1 VINNGIGLTNTGE
14 WSDQVW
20 LSRNAD
26 GTDVV
31 TQLGSASHIG
41 QIMVGDRYSR
51 SIDVTLPEGIEG
63 NFYINVKTGGPFE
76 FVYTN
81 NNTGS
86 TVSIPVELS
95 KSPDLKVETIT
106 LPTTAQEGAV
116 VDVSWSV
123 VNQGEARANGVW
135 IDTVQLIPV
144 NGGGA
149 VTLGT
154 FTYDRGLDSGI
165 RYTRTEQVRLP
176 AKIEGLYRIR
186 VITNAN
192 LGSGG
197 AQVYEYGG
205 ARNNNTLLSPDTT
218 LISLNDRSD
227 LRIGTITVPDHVTS
241 GTSTSIRYTIVNQGP
256 EAANGRWTD
265 KVFLSLDGTLSGDDV
280 LVGQFQNGAALPP
293 SDSYATEGMAINIPI
308 RFRGDA
314 FLIVVADG
322 NNNIDEYPSEGN
334 NVKAAQ
340 FYVDPVP
347 FSDLVTSDIVAPSQA
362 VHGGSIEVR
371 YKVANLGSNTTRGD
385 SAAVSSWTDTIWL
398 ARDKRRPGAYKGD
411 ILLGSVTHNG
421 NLAVGEDYLGT
432 ANVSIPDNVLSGN
445 YFITVWSDT
454 YNAILEDTLASNTN
468 PDDPSDTDNNNYKA
482 RAIAVLGLTPPDLTV
497 TEVSALTEADAG
509 GAYTFSYTVQN
520 RGDAFSGNWTDYVYV
535 TDNPNLDAAHEA
547 WFLGSYTQQR
557 ALGNSERYSVTQTVQ
572 LAPSVK
578 GRYIVVKTDASWPN
592 VSELDETN
600 NTRAASSD
608 VTPHAADLQ
617 VSSVETQP
625 ENFSGE
631 ETVVSWT
638 VINQGDAVWAGTRDW
653 VDNIFFSRDPTFIP
667 NRATFMGSVGHSNVS
682 GLAAGASYTASTKIK
697 LPPGTDG
704 PYYLYVIT
712 DAMRNPSWW
721 PQYTPQSEY
730 NHGGNNDDARD
741 FYAGSV
747 YEGVRNDNNVARGT
761 LNVTYREPDLQID
774 TISVSDPA
782 PSSGQQI
789 TVTWTVTNRGTR
801 ETRTNGWFDG
811 VYLSRDDSLDG
822 SDYPLVDRGSNT
834 EVAYRIRSTVL
845 YENNKPK
852 YLKPGESYTN
862 SATFNLPESISGNFH
877 LIVKADTSTTKDFYH
892 SEPST
897 IRDGLDNLDNTILDS
912 VKEFKDEGNNVA
924 SIALPIT
931 LVTPPDLKVASVT
944 APASVLAGQSFNVSY
959 QVINAG
965 GDTPSDQSSWNDL
978 IYLSKDRF
986 LDINQDRYVGY
997 IGHGGGLS
1005 AGGSYGGSLTV
1016 TAPRDLE
1023 GAYYVFVITD
1033 PARAWG
1039 SGEFGKVREFG
1050 KEQNNAT
1057 AAEQPIIV
1065 ETPPP
1070 ADLKVSNVVVPANAN
1085 VGDDIQI
1092 NYTVIN
1098 DSVNTAYG
1106 RWTDALYLSSDN
1118 AWDLGDTLLGK
1129 VDHVG
1134 DLGSQGSYSG
1144 LLKAKLPPLKDGNWR
1159 IVVRPDLY
1167 NEVYEGKITYTPT
1180 GLNLPPGEAN
1190 NRIASGSTLQVQVPA
1205 LAVASPLQT
1214 TMTSG
1219 QARLYKISVA
1229 SGETLRVTLDS
1240 SAADGSNEL
1249 YIRYGDIPTG
1259 YAFDAAYSNPVAA
1272 DQQVVIPTTQAG
1284 DYYVLVRARQGGET
1298 PVTLRADLLPLA
1310 ITKVT
1315 PDQGG
1320 TGDDDHR
1327 WVTFD
1332 IYGASFK
1339 AGALVKLS
1347 RPGVYEV
1354 EPDRWQVLDATHIR
1368 AIFDLRTVPHGL
1380 YDVAVTNPDGTRV
1393 VEANRYLVERGIE
1406 ADVTIGVGGP
1416 RSLNPGDNGL
1426 YSVSLQSLTNV
1437 DTPYVRFDFG
1447 APEMGYSAD
1456 VLEGLGLPYVL
1467 FGANVGGNGNGRTT
1481 DMAGNTQTY
1490 GPTPTSGLPR
1500 ADVPWAKLDGAQD
1513 TGGFNLAP
1521 GYAFDVAAGG
1531 FVGMS
1536 FDVQTYPGLKEWL
1549 NYDFEGL
1556 RDKLYATH
1564 PDWKAQGLLDGGV
1577 QSLNNIQAGL
1587 AAKFLSHEDD
1597 VHITKKEAL
1606 AMPFR
1611 FNVAGAATAL
1621 TRDEFVAEQTE
1632 HAQKLRAAILA
1643 DATAPSALSVLAAD
1657 SDQWVAG
1664 WLGAL
1669 EAAGLLR
1676 PQSEAPPIRDNPKVV
1691 SLNATLATG
1700 ILLARGGEDYRTQ
1713 ADLLGFFAKV
1723 QQWYGDTAKWAGD
1736 PNALKDG
1743 IEYTEIRTDDQ
1754 GNEVEIPVPKMADPA
1769 AFDRHAAQDT
1779 QFLNFNIFAGG
1790 STELE
1795 YLRHIG
1801 VLDADFNPVAAQSL
1815 NLTQYLQQAAQQ
1827 NADAQALISVR
1838 GPQGALAADGAS
1850 FVPADTPLPYTVS
1863 FNNSTSHAVGQIRI
1877 VSQLD
1882 AAIDPRSL
1890 RLGDLKLGDINV
1902 HIPADKANF
1911 QGDFDFTGNKGYILR
1926 VSAGVDAQTRTATW
1940 LLQAID
1946 PDTGEV
1952 MHDPA
1957 HGLLAPSND
1966 PNQANAD
1973 QLKRGFVSY
1982 TVRSSDLAESN
1993 ATISASAR
2001 IFLDD
2006 VPPIDSAVVT
2016 STLDARAPVTVTTV
2030 TSLGNNAEGAPSFDV
2045 KWSATDDASGVKAV
2059 TVYVAEDGGD
2069 FKIWQRQVDPSQ
2081 TQAVFNGVAGKRY
2094 EFLAV
2099 AIDNAG
2105 NREAAAVANAV
2116 LPDDGSRQ
2124 AVLDGLGVIETLS
2137 QSAELPLAA
2146 PDRTYETN
2154 TLFEQATHALPGQK
2168 APAQPS
2174 DLNAVLAP
2182 FTLRGFADGFA
2193 SSDADI
2199 GALAM
2204 VELADHSV
2212 LVSGGSLRNE
2222 VFRYGKDGGRS
2233 TIPLFTLD
2241 VPVLDMVVDS
2251 VGQLWVMTGSE
2262 LLQVDADSGA
2272 IVRRMS
2278 GPGQDPLTHA
2288 LAIQKTTGDIFVS
2301 SGNGIEIFHPNES
2314 DPTRAWK
2321 HFSNQRVGDLAFG
2334 PDGRL
2339 WAVRWTGVDIAAAE
2353 PNATTDIVSF
2363 PMSGRTIGRPELE
2376 YRLNGIID
2384 SIAFGAAGTELD
2396 GLLVASSNLTQRPV
2410 VAGAT
2415 AVPHQASI
2423 WMIELQSR
2431 RAVQVAA
2438 GGTRGESI
2446 VTTFDGRILVAQ
2458 TGHVDEIAPIHA
2470 PTVTAISVPDGSLVP
2485 LPVGQVA
2492 VTFDQAMWL
2501 GAESGD
2507 DSSVLDPENFT
2518 FTALG
2523 ANAGRVIVPQSVRWD
2538 ALRHTAYLDVNGL
2551 PAGQYQ
2557 FDISGTL
2564 RGHNQT
2570 RLAQGYVSTFT
2581 AVLDMTSQ
2589 VRVDF
2594 SNTRAD
2600 RATGEVSY
2608 DVSLTNIGTDDLNGP
2623 LMLLLDPGMY
2633 FGDSIEGT
2641 TGGNGDQSDLWIL
2654 DVTAGLQTAGLGGKL
2669 AVGATLANQTI
2680 TVIPASRFATQAGMT
2695 SLAKFNLGHGVY
2707 AVPQENIPP
2716 ILVVAG
2722 ADLLDET
2729 AVASDLLP
2737 TATAGQPWSGQVE
2750 AIDSDGTQFF
2760 WELVMAPQGVTL
2772 TPPTDYLTSEIGYH
2786 SIATLNWTP
2795 TTRDLANSEI
2805 VVRVQD
2811 SRGGVAFK
2819 RFVVPVTGGNNAPT
2833 VDAVNDIGLTEGETL
2848 SLPLTAADADGD
2860 SLTVTIRNL
2869 PAGAVF
2875 NAATGMLTWVP
2886 SYDQAGIYNNVTV
2899 IASDGKATV
2908 SQSFNITVEQGY
2920 AKPTLAPV
2928 VPQVLRE
2935 GDRYALQLAGDMP
2948 GGLTQADGTT
2958 ITLDYSAPWLPGGAT
2973 LNSET
2978 GWFEWMP
2985 DFAQHGNLSIPFT
2998 VTATFTPPD
3007 GEAVV
3012 TTTTRNIVFNVL
3024 NTNGAPIFDAAET
3037 WNVLEG
3043 QPLTI
3048 SVFAFDPD
3056 NPNFEPKVRLTP
3068 NAAPTGDNTTASTVT
3083 YEVAGLPAGAVFDTE
3098 TLEIIWTPGY
3108 TQAGT
3113 YSITVTATDTGDGT
3127 GTPAISQLVLPIVVS
3142 DANRAPEIGS
3152 VANAFVDKGATLDI
3166 PVNAV
3171 DADGNPLDLTLFG
3184 LPRFATYTQN
3194 PSDNGAAS
3202 GVIHFAPGTG
3212 DRGDYTI
3219 TVVARDDGSGNVN
3232 QVLTQA
3238 KSFVLTVRSPSEPPV
3253 VTAPRQVVAVVG
3265 QPVSVPISVR
3275 DMDQDAL
3282 TYSATGL
3289 PIGAELVRL
3298 AQYGQAMLTWT
3309 PTENDVGL
3317 HDIEISVTDS
3327 GLGPQ
3332 DAGYQQGADTPVPN
3346 VVEHQLRVI
3355 VRAANAVPELLGVQ
3369 VNGNQI
3375 ADSSDAVT
3383 PLHLSATEGSALSI
3397 ELFGHDT
3404 DTDLINWS
3412 SANLPRGMTFE
3423 IPAAGNGSGVV
3434 LNWTPDLFAAQDSNT
3449 GTPGLWRF
3457 TVKASDGSAEFVRTF
3472 EIAVA
3477 NFNQTPRILPM
3488 PLQLVSEGDTL
3499 SFTVRT
3505 GDADNNIIHTG
3516 LIYDDSTPAGVFFDG
3531 STGYFEWTPD
3541 QDVVNNAAVDN
3552 KPYLFTFTATDGV
3565 ATTTQTVQVRVFDV
3579 NRVPRLTANNHAV
3592 VVGQTISIPVQLGG
3606 DVNSNGI
3613 IAVDDDGVAQTDALA
3628 ISFTGLPEGA
3638 QYDAQIHRLNWTPGP
3653 GQIGDFIIAARVS
3666 DGRNT
3671 TTRTF
3676 TIRAVADAAAN
3687 EPKILVS
3694 TTPSTPALPGQT
3706 IVATVRADAYST
3718 IASIAVEV
3726 RGTGMGADQWQT
3738 VALDGA
3744 GRMRLTATRPGLIE
3758 VRVTATDR
3766 DGFQSTQ
3773 THTIRVKDP
3782 TDTQAP
3788 SIAWTGALAGATALD
3803 VRSTS
3808 PASRPCR
3815 QVCRNAS

>member
-1 VINNGIGLTNTGE
+1 MDR
-14 WSDQVW
+14 DQ
-20 LSRNAD
+20 SGR
-26 GTDVV
+26 
-31 TQLGSASHIG
+31 
-41 QIMVGDRYSR
+41 
-51 SIDVTLPEGIEG
+51 
-63 NFYINVKTGGPFE
+63 
-76 FVYTN
+76 
-81 NNTGS
+81 
-86 TVSIPVELS
+86 
-95 KSPDLKVETIT
+95 
-106 LPTTAQEGAV
+106 
-116 VDVSWSV
+116 
-123 VNQGEARANGVW
+123 
-135 IDTVQLIPV
+135 
-144 NGGGA
+144 
-149 VTLGT
+149 
-154 FTYDRGLDSGI
+154 RGLA
-165 RYTRTEQVRLP
+165 RY
-176 AKIEGLYRIR
+176 A
-186 VITNAN
+186 
-192 LGSGG
+192 
-197 AQVYEYGG
+197 
-205 ARNNNTLLSPDTT
+205 
-218 LISLNDRSD
+218 
-227 LRIGTITVPDHVTS
+227 
-241 GTSTSIRYTIVNQGP
+241 
-256 EAANGRWTD
+256 
-265 KVFLSLDGTLSGDDV
+265 
-280 LVGQFQNGAALPP
+280 
-293 SDSYATEGMAINIPI
+293 
-308 RFRGDA
+308 
-314 FLIVVADG
+314 
-322 NNNIDEYPSEGN
+322 
-334 NVKAAQ
+334 
-340 FYVDPVP
+340 
-347 FSDLVTSDIVAPSQA
+347 
-362 VHGGSIEVR
+362 
-371 YKVANLGSNTTRGD
+371 
-385 SAAVSSWTDTIWL
+385 
-398 ARDKRRPGAYKGD
+398 
-411 ILLGSVTHNG
+411 
-421 NLAVGEDYLGT
+421 
-432 ANVSIPDNVLSGN
+432 
-445 YFITVWSDT
+445 
-454 YNAILEDTLASNTN
+454 
-468 PDDPSDTDNNNYKA
+468 
-482 RAIAVLGLTPPDLTV
+482 
-497 TEVSALTEADAG
+497 
-509 GAYTFSYTVQN
+509 
-520 RGDAFSGNWTDYVYV
+520 
-535 TDNPNLDAAHEA
+535 
-547 WFLGSYTQQR
+547 
-557 ALGNSERYSVTQTVQ
+557 
-572 LAPSVK
+572 
-578 GRYIVVKTDASWPN
+578 
-592 VSELDETN
+592 
-600 NTRAASSD
+600 
-608 VTPHAADLQ
+608 
-617 VSSVETQP
+617 
-625 ENFSGE
+625 
-631 ETVVSWT
+631 
-638 VINQGDAVWAGTRDW
+638 DW
-653 VDNIFFSRDPTFIP
+653 VDDVFFSKDPTFIP
-667 NRATFMGSVGHSNVS
+667 SRATFMGSIGHSNVN
-682 GLAAGASYTASTKIK
+682 GLATGASYTASTKIK

-704 PYYLYVIT
+704 PYYIYVIT
-712 DAMRNPSWW
+712 DAVRNPQWW
-721 PQYTPQSEY
+721 GQYTAQGEI
-730 NHGGNNDDARD
+730 NNGGNNDGVRD
-741 FYAGSV
+741 FYTGTV
-747 YEGVRNDNNVARGT
+747 YEGALNNNNMARGAST
-761 LNVTYREPDLQID
+761 LPIASRICRSTLSRCPTRRPRRASRSPL
-774 TISVSDPA
+774 PG
-782 PSSGQQI
+782 PSP
-789 TVTWTVTNRGTR
+789 TAAR

-811 VYLSRDDSLDG
+811 VYLSRDDSLDS

-834 EVAYRIRSTVL
+834 ETLYRIRSTAL

-877 LIVKADTSTTKDFYH
+877 IIVKADTSTTKDFYH

-897 IRDGLDNLDNTILDS
+897 IRDGLDNLDNAISDS

-931 LVTPPDLKVASVT
+931 LVTPPDLQVASVT
-944 APASVLAGQSFNVSY
+944 APASVLAGQSFNVTY

-965 GDTPSDQSSWNDL
+965 GNTPNDQSSWNDL

-997 IGHGGGLS
+997 IAHGGGLA

-1039 SGEFGKVREFG
+1039 GGEFGRVREFG
-1050 KEQNNAT
+1050 KEQNNTT
-1057 AAEQPIIV
+1057 AAVQPIIV

-1070 ADLKVSNVVVPANAN
+1070 ADLKVSNVVVPAQAN
-1085 VGDDIQI
+1085 VGDEIQI
-1092 NYTVIN
+1092 NYTVVN
-1098 DSVNTAYG
+1098 DSINTAYG
-1106 RWTDALYLSSDN
+1106 HWTDALYLSSDN

-1129 VDHVG
+1129 VDHNG

-1159 IVVRPDLY
+1159 IIVRPDLY

-1190 NRIASGSTLQVQVPA
+1190 NRIASGSTLQVQVPV
-1205 LAVASPLQT
+1205 LGVASPLQT
-1214 TMTSG
+1214 TLTAG
-1219 QARLYKISVA
+1219 QARLYKVSVA
-1229 SGETLRVTLDS
+1229 SGETLRITLDS
-1240 SAADGSNEL
+1240 SATDGSNEL

-1259 YAFDAAYSNPVAA
+1259 FAFDAAYSNPVAA
-1272 DQQVVIPTTQAG
+1272 DQQVMIPTTQAG

-1298 PVTLRADLLPLA
+1298 AVTLRADLLPLS

-1332 IYGASFK
+1332 IYGSSFK

-1380 YDVAVTNPDGTRV
+1380 YDVVVTNPDGTRV

-1416 RSLNPGDNGL
+1416 RTLSPGDNGL

-1447 APEMGYSAD
+1447 ATEMGYSDD

-1467 FGANVGGNGNGRTT
+1467 FGANVGGSGDGRTT
-1481 DMAGNTQTY
+1481 DAAGNTQTY

-1536 FDVQTYPGLKEWL
+1536 FNLQTYPGLKEWL

-1577 QSLNNIQAGL
+1577 QDLNKIQAGL
-1587 AAKFLSHEDD
+1587 AAKFLSHEED
-1597 VHITKKEAL
+1597 VHITKLEAL

-1611 FNVAGAATAL
+1611 FNLAGAATAL
-1621 TRDEFVAEQTE
+1621 TRDEFIAEQTE
-1632 HAQKLRAAILA
+1632 HAQKLRTAILA
-1643 DATAPSALSVLAAD
+1643 DATAPSALGVLAAD
-1657 SDQWVAG
+1657 SEQWTAG

-1676 PQSEAPPIRDNPKVV
+1676 PLSEAPPIRENPKVI
-1691 SLNATLATG
+1691 SLNATLGTG
-1700 ILLARGGEDYRTQ
+1700 ILLAKGGESYSTQ

-1736 PNALKDG
+1736 PDAAKAEV
-1743 IEYTEIRTDDQ
+1743 EYEEVRTDEN
-1754 GNEVEIPVPKMADPA
+1754 GNEVYIPVPKMADA
-1769 AFDRHAAQDT
+1769 ADFDRHAQQET
-1779 QFLNFNIFAGG
+1779 QFLNFNVFAGG

-1801 VLDADFNPVAAQSL
+1801 VLDANFNPVSAQAL

-1838 GPQGALAADGAS
+1838 GPQGALAADGTS
-1850 FVPADTPLPYTVS
+1850 YVPAATPLPYTVS
-1863 FNNSTSHAVGQIRI
+1863 FNNSTNHAVGQIRI

-1882 AAIDPRSL
+1882 ADLDPRSL

-1911 QGDFDFTGNKGYILR
+1911 QGDFDFTGNKGFILR
-1926 VSAGVDAQTRTATW
+1926 VSAGIDVQTRTATW

-1952 MHDPA
+1952 MHDPQR
-1957 HGLLAPSND
+1957 GLLAPSID

-1982 TVRSSDLAESN
+1982 TVQSLDIAHSN

-2006 VPPIDSAVVT
+2006 VPPVDSSVIT
-2016 STLDARAPVTVTTV
+2016 STLDAHAPVTVTTV
-2030 TSLGNNAEGAPSFDV
+2030 TSLGNNADGEPSFDV
-2045 KWSATDDASGVKAV
+2045 TWSATDDASGVKSV

-2069 FKIWQRQVDPSQ
+2069 FKIWKRQVDPGQ

-2099 AIDNAG
+2099 AVDNAG

-2116 LPDDGSRQ
+2116 LPDDGTRQ

-2137 QSAELPLAA
+2137 QTAELPLAA
-2146 PDRTYETN
+2146 PDRSYESN

-2174 DLNAVLAP
+2174 DLNSVLAP

-2193 SSDADI
+2193 AGDADI

-2233 TIPLFTLD
+2233 TTPLFTLD
-2241 VPVLDMVVDS
+2241 VPVIDMAVDS

-2272 IVRRMS
+2272 IVRRMN

-2288 LAIQKTTGDIFVS
+2288 LAIQKSTGDIYVS
-2301 SGNGIEIFHPNES
+2301 SGNGIEIFRPNEI
-2314 DPTRAWK
+2314 DPTKSWK

-2334 PDGRL
+2334 ADGRL
-2339 WAVRWTGVDIAAAE
+2339 WAVRWTGATIASAV
-2353 PNATTDIVSF
+2353 PGATTDIVSF
-2363 PMSGRTIGRPELE
+2363 PMSGRTVGRPELE

-2396 GLLVASSNLTQRPV
+2396 GVMVASSNLKQRPV

-2415 AVPHQASI
+2415 DVPHQASV

-2446 VTTFDGRILVAQ
+2446 VATSDGRILVAQ
-2458 TGHVDEIAPIHA
+2458 TGHVDEIAPLHA
-2470 PTVTAISVPDGSLVP
+2470 PKVTAISVPDGSLVP

-2501 GAESGD
+2501 GAQSGD
-2507 DSSVLDPENFT
+2507 DASVLDPENFT

-2538 ALRHTAYLDVNGL
+2538 ALRRTAYLDVNGL

-2564 RGHNQT
+2564 RSQNQA
-2570 RLAQGYVSTFT
+2570 RMAQGYVSTFT
-2581 AVLDMTSQ
+2581 AVLDMSSQ
-2589 VRVDF
+2589 VRVEF

-2623 LMLLLDPGMY
+2623 LMLLLDPGLY
-2633 FGDSIEGT
+2633 FGDSIAGT

-2654 DVTAGLQTAGLGGKL
+2654 NVTAGLQALGGKL

-2680 TVIPASRFATQAGMT
+2680 TVMPANRFGTQAGMA

-2716 ILVVAG
+2716 VLTVAG
-2722 ADLLDET
+2722 ADNIDADTLE
-2729 AVASDLLP
+2729 V
-2737 TATAGQPWSGQVE
+2737 ATAGQLWTGQVE

-2760 WELVMAPQGVTL
+2760 WELVQAPQGVTL
-2772 TPPTDYLTSEIGYH
+2772 TPLTDYLTSEIGYH

-2819 RFVVPVTGGNNAPT
+2819 RFVVPVIGGNNSPT
-2833 VDAVNDIGLTEGETL
+2833 VDAVNDIALTEGETL

-2860 SLTVTIRNL
+2860 RLTVTIRNL

-2886 SYDQAGIYNNVTV
+2886 GYDQAGTYNDVTV

-2920 AKPTLAPV
+2920 AKPTLAAV
-2928 VPQVLRE
+2928 APQVLRE

-2948 GGLTQADGTT
+2948 GGLPVAGPPQDGQGPLGGQRGVGAQYLQADGTT
-2958 ITLDYSAPWLPGGAT
+2958 IALEYSAPWLPGGAT
-2973 LNSET
+2973 LNSDT
-2978 GWFEWMP
+2978 GWFEWTP
-2985 DFAQHGNLSIPFT
+2985 DFAQHGSFTIPFSI
-2998 VTATFTPPD
+2998 TATFTPPD
-3007 GEAVV
+3007 GETVV
-3012 TTTTRNIVFNVL
+3012 TTVTRNIVFNVL
-3024 NTNGAPIFDAAET
+3024 NTNGAPVFDASET

-3043 QPLTI
+3043 QPLTV

-3056 NPNFEPKVRLTP
+3056 NPGFEPKVRLTP
-3068 NAAPTGDNTTASTVT
+3068 TSPATGGDVTAATVT
-3083 YEVAGLPAGAVFDTE
+3083 YQVSGLPAEAVFDQE

-3113 YSITVTATDTGDGT
+3113 YSITVTATDDGDST
-3127 GTPAISQLVLPIVVS
+3127 GTPAVSQLTLPIVVS
-3142 DANRAPEIGS
+3142 DANRAPEIGDVS
-3152 VANAFVDKGATLDI
+3152 NAFVDKGATLDI

-3171 DADGNPLDLTLFG
+3171 DADGNPLEITLFG

-3194 PSDNGAAS
+3194 PSNDGAAS
-3202 GVIHFAPGTG
+3202 GTVHFAPGTG
-3212 DRGDYTI
+3212 DRGDYAI
-3219 TVVARDDGSGNVN
+3219 TVVARDNGSGNVN

-3238 KSFVLTVRSPSEPPV
+3238 KTFVLTVRSPSEPPV
-3253 VTAPRQVVAVVG
+3253 VTAPSQVVAVVG

-3282 TYSATGL
+3282 TYSALGL
-3289 PIGAELVRL
+3289 PSGAELTAL

-3309 PTENDVGL
+3309 PTAGDVGP
-3317 HDIEISVTDS
+3317 HDIEILVTDS

-3332 DAGYQQGADTPVPN
+3332 DAGYQPGNDTPVPN
-3346 VVEHQLRVI
+3346 VVTHRLRVI
-3355 VRAANAVPELLGVQ
+3355 VRSTNAAPELLGVQ
-3369 VNGNQI
+3369 VNGAQVT
-3375 ADSSDAVT
+3375 DSGDPATALQV
-3383 PLHLSATEGSALSI
+3383 SATEGSALSI
-3397 ELFGHDT
+3397 ELFGRDA

-3412 SANLPRGMTFE
+3412 TAGLPRGMTFE
-3423 IPAAGNGSGVV
+3423 VPAAGNGSRVV

-3457 TVKASDGSAEFVRTF
+3457 TVKGSDGSAEVTRTF
-3472 EIAVA
+3472 EIAVT

-3488 PLQLVSEGDTL
+3488 PLQLVSEDYTL

-3505 GDADNNIIHTG
+3505 GDADSDIVQTS

-3541 QDVVNNAAVDN
+3541 QNAVNNAAADN
-3552 KPYLFTFTATDGV
+3552 TPYTLTFSATDGV

-3592 VVGQTISIPVQLGG
+3592 VTGQTISIPVQLGG

-3613 IAVDDDGVAQTDALA
+3613 VAIDDDGSAQTAALA

-3638 QYDAQIHRLNWTPGP
+3638 QYDPQTGLLNWMPGP
-3653 GQIGDFIIAARVS
+3653 GQIGDFVVSARVS

-3671 TTRTF
+3671 TVRTF
-3676 TIRAVADAAAN
+3676 TIRSVADAAAN

-3694 TTPSTPALPGQT
+3694 TTPSTPAQPGQT
-3706 IVATVRADAYST
+3706 IVATVRADAYSGV
-3718 IASIAVEV
+3718 ANIAVEV
-3726 RGTGMGADQWQT
+3726 RRTGMDSDQWQT

-3744 GRMRLTATRPGLIE
+3744 GRMRLIATQPGLIE
-3758 VRVTATDR
+3758 VRVTAIDR

-3773 THTIRVKDP
+3773 VHTIRVKDLA
-3782 TDTQAP
+3782 DTQAP
-3788 SIAWTGALAGATALD
+3788 SIAWSGALAGATALGRPVDIASVTVLQASLQERQLMGYRLEIAPANSSAWSTLAEQSAAAADSNLQLSLASLDPALFANGVYQLRFSAWDLVGRTSEINARVIIDTAQKNLAAETVTD
-3803 VRSTS
+3803 VSYLLGGHTLALTRSFDATADADFGNWRIPALDLRLTSDQAETTASGAIAPWQEGAVWLQVPDSLSSAGAAQQYLSFTLGTTSERLGNEPGAPLVWHPLFTGSQGWTLVAHGDLDSGPEMLVRQGHRLYSQLTGLPWVPTSYTLIGPDGTRYTLDTGGKVSDIKFAGGAQWLVSDAGVAAVTGDNAARVDFIRDTQGRISRVTGPGDTEGSDAKTMVYRYDSENRLILARSLNSQDFGTPYGYDAAGNPFADTITANLGAAVNWLSSDTANQWRGACKRVKPPRSPSRYARANWHPQSRCQARKARSSSRWKRNWPIRRQAWRSSAPPCSATPAS
-3808 PASRPCR
+3808 PASEPC
-3815 QVCRNAS
+3815 CCA